1 VGLSRYF
8 WNVGLDEV
16 FTLNRFCFINIGRNW
31 CKDVLIMAWVVDRVE
46 SGPNPLF
53 MERGFEGGALFTLN
67 SFSVYAKL
75 VWLHK

>member
-1 VGLSRYF
+1 
-8 WNVGLDEV
+8 VGLDEV

-53 MERGFEGGALFTLN
+53 MERGFKGGAMFTLN
-67 SFSVYAKL
+67 
-75 VWLHK
+75 